1 MDDTSPCRALCI
13 NLRLLNTPSGQTNTD
28 PVGHCVLML
37 DSLMPPSG
45 QTNTEDPVGHC
56 VLTLDSL
63 MPRVVKQIQKIL

>member
-1 MDDTSPCRALCI
+1 MDDTSPCRTLCI
-13 NLRLLNTPSGQTNTD
+13 NLRLLNAPSGKTNTED
-28 PVGHCVLML
+28 PVGHCVLTL

-63 MPRVVKQIQKIL
+63 MPQVVKQIQKI